1 MDGVNK
7 KNKIGRDAAT
17 LTFAKV
23 ITMAISLVSAMLL
36 SRFRTL
42 QEYGTY
48 SQILIVVN
56 LISALFMMG
65 LPNSINFFLS
75 RYETREE
82 RKHFLSVYYTLNII
96 FSLVMGIVI
105 FLSLPLIINYF
116 SNQMLKSFI
125 YVLVLLPWTKV
136 TIDSI
141 SNVLVVYGKTLKLTI
156 FNIVNALMVLVAIL
170 AVKLF
175 GWSFREYMLL
185 FLLGEVFMS
194 VWVYISVFNLE
205 KSLNVIFDKKLTK
218 YILKYS
224 VPIGVAGLVGTVNL
238 EIDKLMIGKFF
249 DTEVLAI
256 YTNAGKELPF
266 TIIAASLTAVLLPQI
281 ARKMKNNEKEEVV
294 NLWGDSVEISYIF
307 VAFFV
312 AGLVVFAPQVMT
324 FLYSEKYLAGVSIF
338 RVYSLVLL
346 LRVTYFGMVLSATG
360 KTKLILYSS
369 VGTLLVNVILNYLF
383 YLTLGVIGP
392 AIATFISIFSAI
404 IFQLIATAKSL
415 KVRFLDILPWLK
427 LIKHSLINIAWS
439 LPLYFLINY
448 FKVGT
453 TNKEIFICIIIA
465 FVIMILYLC
474 IQYKTLRKKWNE
486 LNNR

>member
-1 MDGVNK
+1 MNK
-7 KNKIGRDAAT
+7 FKTKNNIGKDAAT

-23 ITMAISLVSAMLL
+23 ITMVITLVSAMLL

-56 LISALFMMG
+56 LVSALFMLG
-65 LPNSINFFLS
+65 LPNSINFFLA
-75 RYETREE
+75 RYETDDE
-82 RKHFLSVYYTLNII
+82 RKHFLSVYYTLNTI
-96 FSLVMGIVI
+96 FSLIMGLVI
-105 FLSLPLIINYF
+105 FLSLPIIVSYF
-116 SNQMLKSFI
+116 SNAMLKNFV
-125 YVLVLLPWTKV
+125 YVLVILPWTKV

-141 SNVLVVYGKTLKLTI
+141 SNVFVVYGKTSKLTL
-156 FNIVNALMVLVAIL
+156 FNVVNALVVLIAIL
-170 AVKLF
+170 VVKLL

-185 FLLGEVFMS
+185 FLLGEVLMS
-194 VWVYISVFNLE
+194 LWVYISVFNLE
-205 KSLNVIFDKKLTK
+205 KSLKVIFDRKLTK
-218 YILKYS
+218 EILKYS
-224 VPIGVAGLVGTVNL
+224 VPIGFAGLIGTFNL

-307 VAFFV
+307 MAFFV

-346 LRVTYFGMVLSATG
+346 LRVTYFGMILSATG

-369 VGTLLVNVILNYLF
+369 IGTLLVNVILNYLF
-383 YLTLGVIGP
+383 YLILGVIGP

-439 LPLYFLINY
+439 LPIYFLINY